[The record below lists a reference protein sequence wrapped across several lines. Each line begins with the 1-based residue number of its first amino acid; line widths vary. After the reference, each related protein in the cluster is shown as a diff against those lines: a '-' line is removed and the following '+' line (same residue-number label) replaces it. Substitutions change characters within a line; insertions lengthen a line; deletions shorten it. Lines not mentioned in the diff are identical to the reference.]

1 MSDRRPSLSERSP
14 PLPSPLAGEGKRGG
28 PPEHNETVATQP
40 SPAGVEQ
47 RTGRA
52 LLPVGFPLGLVVG
65 EDGRRDEQPYEI
77 RKGSGIVDLAESQY
91 RIWLLAFD
99 GLARPDLLAACRAQE
114 IAYAEEIVEDL
125 VRVGALV
132 ELEDDP
138 LANVRVL
145 ETHRLHPMGIG
156 LGNSRERPR
165 EWRIALPGLGVGVTV
180 DVRVY
185 TVWSDSVCG
194 GSLAGHCRRLAR
206 DVGVEP
212 ARILGQV
219 AVNLAPLLQRG
230 VAYLDEAGA
239 AAAPEPSG

>member
-1 MSDRRPSLSERSP
+1 M
-14 PLPSPLAGEGKRGG
+14 
-28 PPEHNETVATQP
+28 ATQP
-40 SPAGVEQ
+40 SPADVEQ

-52 LLPVGFPLGLVVG
+52 VLPVGFPVGLVVPENG
-65 EDGRRDEQPYEI
+65 KQDEQPYEI
-77 RKGSGIVDLAESQY
+77 RKGAGVIDLAESQY
-91 RIWLLAFD
+91 RLWLLAFD
-99 GLARPDLLAACRAQE
+99 GLARPDLLAACGAQE
-114 IAYAEEIVEDL
+114 IPYAEEILADL
-125 VRVGALV
+125 LRVGALV

-156 LGNSRERPR
+156 VGNSRERPR
-165 EWRIALPGLGVGVTV
+165 EWRIALPGLGVALSV

-185 TVWSDSVCG
+185 TVWGGSVAG

-230 VAYLDEAGA
+230 VAYLDE
-239 AAAPEPSG
+239 EPPNTTE

>member
-1 MSDRRPSLSERSP
+1 VD
-14 PLPSPLAGEGKRGG
+14 
-28 PPEHNETVATQP
+28 
-40 SPAGVEQ
+40 Q

-52 LLPVGFPLGLVVG
+52 VLPVGFPLGLVVA

-77 RKGSGIVDLAESQY
+77 RKGAGVIDLAESQY

-114 IAYAEEIVEDL
+114 IAYADEIVEDL
-125 VRVGALV
+125 VKVGALV

-138 LANVRVL
+138 LANVPL
-145 ETHRLHPMGIG
+145 LDTLRLHPMGIG
-156 LGNSRERPR
+156 VGNSRERPR

-185 TVWSDSVCG
+185 TVWSAAVCG

-212 ARILGQV
+212 ARILAQV

-239 AAAPEPSG
+239 AAPPEPSG